1 MATIKLGM
9 SLDKEF
15 ALEAEVRALNAIDD
29 VLVLRAVAETALRQM
44 VHHQNISRQALDQ
57 LGVAEDLLRQ
67 QGLMEPTMDFQAL
80 APQLGPFMPPG

>member
-15 ALEAEVRALNAIDD
+15 ALEAEVRALNAIDN
-29 VLVLRAVAETALRQM
+29 VMVLRAVAETALRQM

-67 QGLMEPTMDFQAL
+67 HGLL
-80 APQLGPFMPPG
+80 APFMPPG